1 MYCILRRKAVVSAS
15 HLADCAAMSDPST
28 FDKKQAVLK
37 NVFGFPNFRP
47 GQEAVVDALLS
58 GKDVLAVMPTGS
70 GKSLCYQIPALV
82 LGGLTI
88 VVSPLVALMQD
99 QVSALQLTGVLA
111 GTINSSRDRSDNI
124 AVWRRAAA
132 GELRLLYL
140 SPERLMTDR
149 MLGAITRLKV
159 DLIVIDEVHCI
170 SQWGPAF
177 RPEYEDLTRLKT
189 LFPEVPIAALT
200 ATADEVTRS
209 DIAARLF
216 PKRPPRVFVAE
227 FDRPNIHLS
236 VEMRRD
242 WKQQLMALVS
252 THADESGIVYCL
264 SRRKTEE
271 TAAFLADQG
280 VTALPYHAG
289 MDGFERTAN
298 QNRFLTEKGVVIVAT
313 IAFGMGIDKPD
324 VRFVF
329 HIDIPGSLEA
339 YYQEIGRAGRDGQSA
354 SASMLYGFDDIR
366 MRRQFIEQEESTD
379 ERNRREHK
387 RLDALIGY
395 CEAATCRR
403 RVLLAYFGDRIEKCG
418 NCDVCQNPITLADGT
433 TEAALALS
441 AVVDTGE
448 LYGAAHII
456 DVLRGASTQKI
467 ARAGHQSI
475 ATYGQGADLGKEEW
489 RTIIR
494 QLVAANLL
502 RLDIEGYGGLKLT
515 DDGGALLRG
524 EKTFSYRV
532 YAVKPDRKRK
542 PVTGKKVT
550 SPAVVELSS
559 SEVLLLGRLK
569 QLRLQLAQERGMPA
583 YVIFSDRSLEDM
595 ARRQPRSL
603 PEFADIHGVGKI
615 KLRDLAEPFLAAI
628 AEG

>member
-1 MYCILRRKAVVSAS
+1 
-15 HLADCAAMSDPST
+15 MSDPST
-28 FDKKQAVLK
+28 YDKKLAVLK
-37 NVFGFPNFRP
+37 TVFGFPNFRP

-58 GKDVLAVMPTGS
+58 GEDVLAVMPTGS

-99 QVSALQLTGVLA
+99 QVSTLQLTGVSA
-111 GTINSSRDRSDNI
+111 GTINSSRDRDDNK
-124 AVWRRAAA
+124 AVWRLAAA
-132 GELRLLYL
+132 GALRLLYL

-149 MLGAITRLKV
+149 MLVAITRLKV

-189 LFPEVPIAALT
+189 LLPDVPIAALT

-216 PKRPPRVFVAE
+216 PKRPPRVFVAG
-227 FDRPNIHLS
+227 FDRPNIHLH

-242 WKQQLMALVS
+242 WKQQLMAVVS

-264 SRRKTEE
+264 SRRKTED
-271 TAAFLADQG
+271 TAAFLTDQG

-324 VRFVF
+324 VRFVL
-329 HIDIPGSLEA
+329 HTDIPGSLEA
-339 YYQEIGRAGRDGQSA
+339 YYQEIGRAGRDGQPA
-354 SASMLYGFDDIR
+354 NASMLYGFDDIR
-366 MRRQFIEQEESTD
+366 MRRQFIEQEESSD
-379 ERNRREHK
+379 DRKRREHK

-395 CEAATCRR
+395 CEAPTCRR
-403 RVLLAYFGDRIEKCG
+403 RVLLAYFGDKIEKCG
-418 NCDVCQNPITLADGT
+418 NCDVCQDPITLTNGT

-441 AVVDTGE
+441 AIVETGE
-448 LYGAAHII
+448 LYGAAHIV
-456 DVLRGASTQKI
+456 DVLRGARTAKLT
-467 ARAGHQSI
+467 RAGHQSI
-475 ATYGQGADLGKEEW
+475 AAYGQGANLRKEEW
-489 RTIIR
+489 RSILR

-515 DDGGALLRG
+515 DGGGALLRG

-532 YAVKPDRKRK
+532 DAVKPDRKRK
-542 PVTGKKVT
+542 PVTGNKAST
-550 SPAVVELSS
+550 AMELSRA
-559 SEVLLLGRLK
+559 EVLLLGRLK
-569 QLRLQLAQERGMPA
+569 RLRLQLAQERGVPA
-583 YVIFSDRSLEDM
+583 FVIFSDRSLEDM
-595 ARRQPRSL
+595 ARRQPCSL
-603 PEFADIHGVGKI
+603 PEFADIHGVGKT
-615 KLRDLAEPFLAAI
+615 KLRDLAESFLAAI